1 MSTRQRKRLK
11 LIGCTVLTI
20 AAIMFSLL
28 WIAVVFVTIRSYWRT
43 DSVFFRSYDHIYEL
57 SSHCGRFYT
66 RIWSSRRDNHPS
78 RFDFDCG
85 WSTYK
90 STPKISDGMER
101 RIKKYGF
108 DQKQFL
114 GFRWAR
120 GDPSQSSGD
129 VLWIRFVHGPIWPF
143 LPVLAIPPVG
153 LLWWRRR
160 FPREQRRT
168 ALRITLILYS
178 LPIGVA
184 LILLIMAAV
193 NTHFLGPREKP
204 LYGQTSHP
212 AVRPASDPNGI
223 VLKVMTYN
231 IAFCWAYKG
240 GWRFEK
246 PERVAEHVRR
256 IGELIKEQKPDL
268 VFLQEVVMESG
279 PDSVNQTPI
288 LAESAGMHAWAFGE
302 DVNQGLPF
310 YRFISGNVILSR
322 WPLEVVTN
330 QSMAV
335 RRKFFQVGMWT
346 PRTLW
351 CKIQVGNQEVLLA
364 SVHLITNWWYKLQQ
378 TQMQQVLHFAGG
390 RPAILAGDFNIR
402 PDDSVIRQ
410 AVDSGTLFAK
420 LDGPPTVSSY
430 NPTTKI
436 DYIFAPTNWKL
447 IDHKVIQTELSDH
460 MPVLST
466 YRIPLVE
473 ETNLSGRG
481 R

>member
-1 MSTRQRKRLK
+1 MKQKRLK

-28 WIAVVFVTIRSYWRT
+28 WIAVGFVTVMSYWRT
-43 DSVFFRSYDHIYEL
+43 DTVCLRFADRVYEL
-57 SSHCGRFYT
+57 TSYRGQFYS
-66 RIWSSRRDNHPS
+66 RIWSQRDTDPF

-85 WSTYK
+85 WSTLK
-90 STPKISDGMER
+90 SRPGFADDMER
-101 RIKKYGF
+101 HTKKYWGERR
-108 DQKQFL
+108 QFL

-120 GDPSQSSGD
+120 GDPSRNSGD
-129 VLWIRFVHGPIWPF
+129 ALRILFVQGPIWPL
-143 LPVLAIPPVG
+143 LPVLAILPIG

-160 FPREQRRT
+160 WPSEQRRA

-184 LILLIMAAV
+184 VILLIMAAV

-204 LYGQTSHP
+204 LYGQTSNP
-212 AVRPASDPNGI
+212 AVRPASEPNGI

-231 IAFCWAYKG
+231 IGLGRAYKG
-240 GWRFEK
+240 HWRFEK

-256 IGELIKEQKPDL
+256 IGEFIKEQKPDL

-288 LAESAGMHAWAFGE
+288 LADSAGMHAWAFGE

-330 QSMAV
+330 QPMAV
-335 RRKFFQVGMWT
+335 SRTFFQVGMWT
-346 PRTLW
+346 QRTLW
-351 CKIQVGNQEVLLA
+351 CKIKLGNQEVLLA
-364 SVHLITNWWYKLQQ
+364 SVHLVTNWWYKLQQ

-390 RPAILAGDFNIR
+390 RPAILAGDFNVR
-402 PDDSVIRQ
+402 PDSSVIKQ
-410 AVDSGTLFAK
+410 AVDSGMFFAK
-420 LDGPPTVSSY
+420 LDGPPTVPSY
-430 NPTTKI
+430 DPTAKI

-447 IDHKVIQTELSDH
+447 IEHKVIQTELSDH

-466 YRIPLVE
+466 YRIPLVAE
-473 ETNLSGRG
+473 PSSAGRG